1 MTLLHRSLVAIAI
14 SASLAG
20 CYTDTEATVP
30 MPENP
35 EPLLPLPAEKVSL
48 EIGDSIVNA
57 MKESVVITTLE
68 GEEKR
73 VNVETFKGIE
83 YATQTR
89 FAHSITKE
97 LEENVNA
104 TAFGDA
110 CMQVRSTTQDQ
121 SEDCLNL
128 NIWRPAGDDA
138 GEDLPVYVFIHGGDF
153 EFGSGSEAL
162 VHGDTVVAQGSDDGK
177 PFIYVSLNYRLGQLG
192 TQWVEGANVD
202 GNYGLGDQKRA
213 LEWVHDNIASFGG
226 DIDNVTVIGQ
236 GSGAMSV
243 GLLQQ
248 DDNIAGN
255 YFQRAIMQSNP
266 YGFEYPSYDVAKDRT
281 ERMQSIIDDIVN
293 DPEFEQPEND
303 VDIIMQ
309 AQAKSLNGFEQLK
322 NWLLSSLSL
331 DIEFDLNPG
340 GIIPVPPIKVS
351 IGPESDNTPMSN
363 LMPFAPYLPCESI
376 VDSDEKCEGSNN
388 SPVQSQLTVPT
399 VLGNNANEANSFGML
414 MSVTFLI
421 PTVIEELL
429 NTDPQLVE
437 GVESKQLAVN
447 ILEWLDDEQNQTT
460 IERKIHQMS
469 ADELANHSGLS
480 LTAYR
485 AVTELFFGL
494 DTNIQTSTELLD
506 CINPDDGIEP
516 LKCVIDKV
524 NIEMTGHEEVK
535 TALNLTD
542 FFPMSEATFGEATNN
557 MGKFKTLL
565 NDTLFTGP
573 ARYMAANTSI
583 SVPEKDIT
591 ATLYRF
597 EKKPSFNVW
606 NYNTAFDEYGK
617 PTGKVSIQDLFKS
630 IGCISGACNGS
641 ELPFMFNKAVRFDGS
656 EIHPNTGEKALMNE
670 MSRLWFSEELFT
682 NYQYSDSADNVLVIE
697 AEGFSET
704 TTYDWDYVT
713 NPGVDPKLRQGRL
726 TGLEEQGLM
735 PWQWYLN

>member
-20 CYTDTEATVP
+20 CYTDVDATVP

-35 EPLLPLPAEKVSL
+35 EPMQPLPAEKISL
-48 EIGDSIVNA
+48 EIGDSIIDA

-110 CMQVRSTTQDQ
+110 CMQVRSTIQDQ

-128 NIWRPAGDDA
+128 NIWRPAGADA
-138 GEDLPVYVFIHGGDF
+138 GENLPVYVFIHGGDF
-153 EFGSGSEAL
+153 EYGSGSEVL
-162 VHGDTVVAQGSDDGK
+162 VHGDTVVAQGSDDSK
-177 PFIYVSLNYRLGQLG
+177 PFIYISLNYRLGQLG
-192 TQWVEGANVD
+192 TQWVKGTNVD

-248 DDNIAGN
+248 DDNISGN

-266 YGFEYPSYDVAKDRT
+266 YGFEYPSYDVAKDRSQEFT
-281 ERMQSIIDDIVN
+281 AETSID
-293 DPEFEQPEND
+293 E
-303 VDIIMQ
+303 IMASQ
-309 AQAKSLNGFEQLK
+309 KTALNGLEQLK

-331 DIEFDLNPG
+331 SVSVPVPLVPDIE
-340 GIIPVPPIKVS
+340 
-351 IGPESDNTPMSN
+351 IGPKSDNTPMST
-363 LMPFAPYLPCESI
+363 LMPFAPYIQCEKTSLL
-376 VDSDEKCEGSNN
+376 GSCSESAK
-388 SPVQSQLTVPT
+388 SPMQTELTVPS
-399 VLGNNANEANSFGML
+399 VLGNNASEANSFGML
-414 MSVTFLI
+414 FSVTFLI
-421 PTVIEELL
+421 PTIIELI
-429 NTDPQLVE
+429 TDEEPALVE
-437 GVESKQLAVN
+437 NVEPKALAMNLV
-447 ILEWLDDEQNQTT
+447 EWLDDAENQAKV
-460 IERKIHQMS
+460 ERELSQM
-469 ADELANHSGLS
+469 DTNDLATNAGLS
-480 LTAYR
+480 LTAYS
-485 AVTELFFGL
+485 AVTQLFWGL
-494 DTNIQTSTELLD
+494 DTFIDIDDAALD
-506 CINPDDGIEP
+506 CLSEEDTLGI
-516 LKCVIDKV
+516 LSCVV
-524 NIEMTGHEEVK
+524 AATSIELTGHDEVK

-542 FFPMSEATFGEATNN
+542 FYPNSEAALGGATAN
-557 MGKFKTLL
+557 MAQFKTML
-565 NDTLFTGP
+565 NDTLFNGP
-573 ARYMAANTSI
+573 ARHMAANST
-583 SVPEKDIT
+583 EA

-597 EKKPSFNVW
+597 DKKPSFNMW
-606 NYNTAFDEYGK
+606 NYNTAQDEETGQYGEL
-617 PTGKVSIQDLFKS
+617 SILDLFKT

-697 AEGFSET
+697 AEGFSDT